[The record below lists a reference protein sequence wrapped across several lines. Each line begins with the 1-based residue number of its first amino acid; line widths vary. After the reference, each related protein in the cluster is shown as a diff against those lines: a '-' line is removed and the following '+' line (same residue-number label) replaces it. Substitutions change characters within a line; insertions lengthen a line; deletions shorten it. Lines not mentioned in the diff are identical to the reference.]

1 MTCRDF
7 SRAVESW
14 ALEIGVS
21 PDDLLHL
28 PLAHVGVL
36 LMVARRRAE
45 ASALLGEVKI
55 VTLERDVDCPG
66 AP

>member
-1 MTCRDF
+1 
-7 SRAVESW
+7 
-14 ALEIGVS
+14 
-21 PDDLLHL
+21 
-28 PLAHVGVL
+28 
-36 LMVARRRAE
+36 MVARRRAE